1 MDARVEQLLESLNAG
16 NMNEHFSSVSWE
28 AVLAFIDC
36 AYRQRV
42 EDRDVVSRLDVRN
55 PGAVDCEQVG
65 VAIEEMGWFFLP
77 SDITDDT
84 LLKLGC
90 FMGLIRDMYG
100 EKDWHSGYMKKVRA
114 ALVRLPSVYVFEMTP
129 EEARDEKMLFHLSSI
144 AEMDQGVPLDFI
156 RELGASNTSSAVVT
170 LWRNGVPAAY
180 VNEFKD
186 IVAPKRKFISTISS
200 SKMLAEAMEAGAS
213 AEYLG
218 RGLLMKLLPE
228 QVIRAAQDGMAFEY
242 LAAYYENETV

>member
-1 MDARVEQLLESLNAG
+1 MDARVEQLLESLNAI
-16 NMNEHFSSVSWE
+16 NMNEHFSSVSWK
-28 AVLAFIDC
+28 AMLSFIDC

-42 EDRDVVSRLDVRN
+42 EDRDVVSMLDARN

-65 VAIEEMGWFFLP
+65 VAIEEMVWFFLP

-90 FMGLIRDMYG
+90 FMGLIRDMYS
-100 EKDWHSGYMKKVRA
+100 KNNWHSGYMQKVRA
-114 ALVRLPSVYVFEMTP
+114 AVVRLPSAYVFELTP
-129 EEARDEKMLFHLSSI
+129 EEARNEAMLFHLATI
-144 AEMDQGVPLDFI
+144 VEMDRDISLDFV
-156 RELGASNTSSAVVT
+156 RELGVSNTSSAVVT
-170 LWRNGVPAAY
+170 LWRKGVPAAY

-186 IVAPKRKFISTISS
+186 IIAPKRKFISTIAS

-228 QVIRAAQDGMAFEY
+228 QVIRAARDGMAFEY